1 MSPSRNGVT
10 RGESAAS
17 VAAMRNILLAST
29 LFVAAMSPFS
39 AALAQDAAMPAPA
52 AAAAPA
58 PGALLTPERVFANP
72 SLAGPVARGV
82 SLSPDG
88 ELVAFLRSRE
98 DDVDVQDLW
107 AAPTG
112 EGEPFKLIDARA
124 LVPDAGELSE
134 AEKARRERMRISAR
148 GVVEYSWDEQGRYI
162 LAPLEGDIFLAEREG
177 GNVRRLT
184 ETEAD
189 EIDAK
194 VSPEGNFVSWVRDQD
209 LVVYDL
215 ATNRETAI
223 TDEGEGLITWATA
236 EFIAQE
242 ELDRDTGYWWSPNER
257 YIALQRTDESTVD
270 IIPRLDITGGGA
282 ATVEQRYPR
291 AGRPNAV
298 VELYVHDRERG
309 RRVKVDLGDNADI
322 YLGRVTWS
330 TDGAT
335 LYVQRL
341 SRDQKT
347 LDLLSVDPATGASR
361 VILTQ
366 RSDAWVPLTHDF
378 KALKDGNFIWSTE
391 ETGWRHLYLY
401 DRDGEMIR
409 PITYGPW
416 AVKGLNGVN
425 QDTGEV
431 FFTASFEYAERPE
444 GVTGGHSLCVFP
456 GDRRAM
462 CDVQGE
468 EPTTQRLWRGSM
480 NETASRFTPVTPGG
494 GWWSASMNGPGTAFV
509 GNYSDLNTPPQSGLY
524 RADGT
529 LIRWI
534 EENRLDESHPYHPY
548 ASRRGEVTYGTLE
561 SHGETLVWQMTTPP
575 GFDPS
580 QTYPVVMQVY
590 GGPSGGGVRRSWQSS
605 TNQLLTEAG
614 YIVFRLD
621 NRGEGDRSAAFKQAL
636 YLKMGQPEVEDQVLG
651 ANYLRTLP
659 FVDDSRIAMMGWSYG
674 GFMSLM
680 AITEPDMGLASAI
693 SGAPPT
699 EWGLYDTAYTER
711 YMSTPEANREGYA
724 ASDVIPRLPNMTGR
738 LLLMHGMADDNVIF
752 ENTTRV
758 LNALQEGSIPFETML
773 YPGQRHGIRG
783 NPRQLHQWRTYLD
796 FLDRTIGSRAPA
808 SELAGQD

>member
-1 MSPSRNGVT
+1 
-10 RGESAAS
+10 
-17 VAAMRNILLAST
+17 MRNILLAST
-29 LFVAAMSPFS
+29 LFVAALTPFTAAQAQQASP
-39 AALAQDAAMPAPA
+39 P

-58 PGALLTPERVFANP
+58 ESAVLTPERVFANP
-72 SLAGPVARGV
+72 SLAGPVAKGV

-162 LAPLEGDIFLAEREG
+162 LAPLEGDIFLAERVG

-194 VSPEGNFVSWVRDQD
+194 VSPDGNFVSWVRDQD

-215 ATNRETAI
+215 ASNRETAI
-223 TDEGEGLITWATA
+223 TTDGEGLVTWATA

-242 ELDRDTGYWWSPNER
+242 EMDRDTGYWWSPDER

-282 ATVEQRYPR
+282 TTVEQRYPR

-298 VELYVHDRERG
+298 VELYVHDRESG
-309 RRVKVDLGDNADI
+309 RRVRVDLGENRDI
-322 YLGRVTWS
+322 YLARVNWSADGR
-330 TDGAT
+330 T
-335 LYVQRL
+335 LYVQRQ

-347 LDLLSVDPATGASR
+347 LDLLSVDPATGESR
-361 VILTQ
+361 VIVTQ
-366 RSDAWVPLTHDF
+366 TSNAWVPLTHDF
-378 KALKDGNFIWSTE
+378 KALDSGDFIWSSE
-391 ETGWRHLYLY
+391 ESGWRHLYLY
-401 DRDGEMIR
+401 GRDGRRIR
-409 PITYGPW
+409 AITQGEF

-425 QDTGEV
+425 QRTGEV
-431 FFTASFEYAERPE
+431 FFTASMRDGRELPIEQQLFRA
-444 GVTGGHSLCVFP
+444 SL
-456 GDRRAM
+456 RRTM
-462 CDVQGE
+462 
-468 EPTTQRLWRGSM
+468 
-480 NETASRFTPVTPGG
+480 TPVAITPAG
-494 GWWSASMNGPGTAFV
+494 GWWSASMNKTGTAFV
-509 GNYSDLNTPPQSGLY
+509 GNYSDLDTPSQSGLY
-524 RADGT
+524 RADGRF
-529 LIRWI
+529 IRWI
-534 EENRLDESHPYHPY
+534 EENRLDADHPYFPF

-580 QTYPVVMQVY
+580 RTYPVVMQVY
-590 GGPSGGGVRRSWQSS
+590 GGPSGGGVRRAWQPSS
-605 TNQLLTEAG
+605 NQLLTEAG

-636 YLKMGQPEVEDQVLG
+636 YLRMGQPEIEDQVL
-651 ANYLRTLP
+651 AADYLRSLP
-659 FVDDSRIAMMGWSYG
+659 FVDDDRIAMMGWSYG

-680 AITEPDMGLASAI
+680 AITEPKMGLASAI
-693 SGAPPT
+693 AGAPPT
-699 EWGLYDTAYTER
+699 EWSLYDTHYTER
-711 YMSTPEANREGYA
+711 YMSTPEGNAEGYA
-724 ASDVIPRLPNMTGR
+724 ASDAIPRLPNMTGR
-738 LLLMHGMADDNVIF
+738 LLLMHGMADDNVIL
-752 ENTTRV
+752 ENSTRV
-758 LNALQEGSIPFETML
+758 INALQENSQPFELML
-773 YPGQRHGIRG
+773 FPGQRHGVRG
-783 NPRQLHQWRTYLD
+783 NERQLMQWRTYLD
-796 FLDRTIGSRAPA
+796 FLDRTIGTRAPT
-808 SELAGQD
+808 E